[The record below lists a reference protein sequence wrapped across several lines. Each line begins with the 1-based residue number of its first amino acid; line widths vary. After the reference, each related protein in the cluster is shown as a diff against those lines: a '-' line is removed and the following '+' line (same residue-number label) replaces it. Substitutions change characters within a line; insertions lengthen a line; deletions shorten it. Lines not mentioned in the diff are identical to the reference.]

1 MVCKFPL
8 NTLPLMALI
17 SENYRLSWKQAN
29 RRNIPFVMYLGTER
43 VKFAMGVKK
52 SVDPLQLQNEQQLT

>member
-1 MVCKFPL
+1 
-8 NTLPLMALI
+8 
-17 SENYRLSWKQAN
+17 
-29 RRNIPFVMYLGTER
+29 MYLGTER